1 MDFLQ
6 DIGLFDP
13 TKAETG
19 TPLYENMVLMV
30 QRSNLSAKILT
41 VGLVQNLAKLVVVA
55 NINKWQQVVPS
66 DWLKK
71 IEFVHLLG
79 FICDRNM
86 KIEDVAQ
93 NLIRNV
99 WRQAQKIVLSSAAA
113 SQELWPGLKYFGI
126 DPKNLNHDKN
136 EAEGSGKKIQLLS
149 IVYLELLPC

>member
-1 MDFLQ
+1 MMDFLQ

-55 NINKWQQVVPS
+55 NINKWQQIVPS
-66 DWLKK
+66 DRLTK

-79 FICDRNM
+79 FICDRNL
-86 KIEDVAQ
+86 KIENVAK

-99 WRQAQKIVLSSAAA
+99 
-113 SQELWPGLKYFGI
+113 
-126 DPKNLNHDKN
+126 
-136 EAEGSGKKIQLLS
+136 
-149 IVYLELLPC
+149 

>member
-1 MDFLQ
+1 MMDFLQ

-55 NINKWQQVVPS
+55 NINKWQQIVPS
-66 DWLKK
+66 DRLKK

-79 FICDRNM
+79 FICDRNL
-86 KIEDVAQ
+86 KIENVAPGPLDGSSGLACSLICTTESSAKHLF
-93 NLIRNV
+93 LIRKV
-99 WRQAQKIVLSSAAA
+99 QILSLKINFVTLRVIKTSWAM
-113 SQELWPGLKYFGI
+113 PI
-126 DPKNLNHDKN
+126 
-136 EAEGSGKKIQLLS
+136 
-149 IVYLELLPC
+149 

>member
-1 MDFLQ
+1 MMDFLQ

-55 NINKWQQVVPS
+55 NINKWQQIVPS
-66 DWLKK
+66 DRLKK

-79 FICDRNM
+79 FICDRNL
-86 KIEDVAQ
+86 KIENVANIKISVRNGVWGPVEWVGDQ
-93 NLIRNV
+93 LTGPPRIKIR
-99 WRQAQKIVLSSAAA
+99 K
-113 SQELWPGLKYFGI
+113 
-126 DPKNLNHDKN
+126 
-136 EAEGSGKKIQLLS
+136 
-149 IVYLELLPC
+149 

>member
-1 MDFLQ
+1 MMDFLQ

-55 NINKWQQVVPS
+55 NINKWQQIVPS
-66 DWLKK
+66 DRLKK

-99 WRQAQKIVLSSAAA
+99 WGQDQKSSAAA

>member
-1 MDFLQ
+1 MMDFLQ

-55 NINKWQQVVPS
+55 NINKWQQIVPS
-66 DWLKK
+66 DRLKK

-79 FICDRNM
+79 FICDRNL
-86 KIEDVAQ
+86 KIENVANIKISVRNGVWGPVEWVGDQLTGWGRSSRKQ
-93 NLIRNV
+93 NS
-99 WRQAQKIVLSSAAA
+99 KIKPPCFLKFFDLS
-113 SQELWPGLKYFGI
+113 
-126 DPKNLNHDKN
+126 NR
-136 EAEGSGKKIQLLS
+136 
-149 IVYLELLPC
+149 

>member
-1 MDFLQ
+1 MMDFLQ

-55 NINKWQQVVPS
+55 NINKWQQIVPS
-66 DWLKK
+66 DRLKK
-71 IEFVHLLG
+71 IE
-79 FICDRNM
+79 
-86 KIEDVAQ
+86 AQ

-113 SQELWPGLKYFGI
+113 SQEL
-126 DPKNLNHDKN
+126 
-136 EAEGSGKKIQLLS
+136 
-149 IVYLELLPC
+149 

>member
-1 MDFLQ
+1 MMDFLQ

-55 NINKWQQVVPS
+55 NINKWQQIVPS
-66 DWLKK
+66 DRLKK

-99 WRQAQKIVLSSAAA
+99 WGQAQKSSAAA